1 MSDGGFNSQP
11 PQGQPPQSQPPQ
23 NRPPGGPTG
32 QFGPPTTSG
41 RRGVGGGSWG
51 VRRGFSRMAS
61 EFGTVS
67 APRAPGIGTTVTSG
81 SDGPGYGAP
90 TGALG
95 QRDNLPPVSDVRPL
109 VANEVYNKVAFL
121 SVIALIA
128 GAVTFFV
135 PVSTAVAF
143 PCVLAALGVAMWG
156 LFVPHMAKVLA
167 PIYAV
172 LEGLALG
179 VISRLYN
186 DVSHGIVPIAVVAT
200 AAIFLGTLV
209 AYRTGLVR
217 VTNRFIMITVVMS
230 FGLLAA
236 MLVTIFGLQIPGL
249 GSNGTTLVV
258 FGLLYLVV
266 AVMDLF
272 VDFEFVNRAAKAGIS
287 ADAEW
292 YAAFIIMFAVV
303 MVYLALLRILGG
315 RR

>member
-1 MSDGGFNSQP
+1 
-11 PQGQPPQSQPPQ
+11 
-23 NRPPGGPTG
+23 
-32 QFGPPTTSG
+32 
-41 RRGVGGGSWG
+41 
-51 VRRGFSRMAS
+51 
-61 EFGTVS
+61 
-67 APRAPGIGTTVTSG
+67 
-81 SDGPGYGAP
+81 
-90 TGALG
+90 
-95 QRDNLPPVSDVRPL
+95 
-109 VANEVYNKVAFL
+109 
-121 SVIALIA
+121 
-128 GAVTFFV
+128 
-135 PVSTAVAF
+135 
-143 PCVLAALGVAMWG
+143 
-156 LFVPHMAKVLA
+156 
-167 PIYAV
+167 